1 MSNLDCVDR
10 LREEIARASDAQAQK
25 LNLSLKLLAH
35 ARGQNEDR
43 GRDILKGMIIT
54 ADVFSRVMRETLSS
68 TQRDEIVREVTLA
81 YSFPKKDMRI
91 IRAIVDYWL
100 SQLASESA
108 SRTKSQSA

>member
-1 MSNLDCVDR
+1 M
-10 LREEIARASDAQAQK
+10 ARASEAQARK

-43 GRDILKGMIIT
+43 GRDILKEMIIT
-54 ADVFSRVMRETLSS
+54 ADVFSRVMREKLPS

-100 SQLASESA
+100 TRVHSG
-108 SRTKSQSA
+108 